1 MFNLDAID
9 NHFPMRDAEGKASY
23 REGQKGAI
31 EFALNAF
38 NQDKKIVIIEAPVG
52 AGKSAIGMTL
62 LDMVNRGYY
71 LTGTK
76 ILQDQL
82 VREFATVNGE
92 EGLIELKGRNAYPC
106 TFYQRQGADLVR
118 KTVWTQKQLDE
129 HLLKRHNCAD
139 GFCRSRTGKSAGG
152 ADKGK
157 CSKCFTVAG
166 PNGNSRPGGDLEVL
180 PLGMRHSACPYY
192 EQVYRATRGRKVTMN
207 FSSFLFQTQMT
218 KRFEDPRD
226 ILIIDEGHNIE
237 PQLMDFV
244 SLTISDAQLQK
255 HGVILPE
262 LDSAEEYAVFFED
275 AKLHEAMFKVI
286 EEAEE
291 AENTFLVDDFSRTLK
306 KYKMFLDHLQGEG
319 SEWVHEYESGKDGN
333 KVTLKPVYVQN
344 MAYELL
350 FKYAER
356 VVIMSATILD
366 VDVVCKS
373 LGIDRDQVAAIRLK
387 NRFPKENRPI
397 YLKPLAKMT
406 GGKDG
411 MRQWGP
417 ALVSGVNELVDKY
430 KGQKGIIHTQNFA
443 ILELLRDNCDAAV
456 RQRFLLQK
464 DFGNDKQAML
474 NVHARRKDSVLVAP
488 AMHEGIDLHGD
499 LSRFQII
506 TKVPYPNFFDNEQL
520 NRRVELDR
528 RYYTWLTALKLV
540 QSYGR
545 SVRSETD
552 FADTYILDEAIYKF
566 LRDAKSMLPDW
577 FVEAIHDQG

>member
-1 MFNLDAID
+1 MFNLEAID
-9 NHFPMRDAEGKASY
+9 NHFPMRVDGKASY

-38 NQDKKIVIIEAPVG
+38 NQGKKIVIIEAPVG

-82 VREFATVNGE
+82 VREFSQVDGQ

-106 TFYQRQGADLVR
+106 TFYQRYGPEMVK
-118 KTVWTQKQLDE
+118 KTIWTQKQLDE
-129 HLLKRHNCAD
+129 HLQKRHNCGD

-157 CSKCFTVAG
+157 CNKCFTVQG

-180 PLGMRHSACPYY
+180 PLGMRFSACPYY
-192 EQVYRATRGRKVTMN
+192 EQVYKATRGRKVTMN

-226 ILIIDEGHNIE
+226 IMIIDEGHNIE

-244 SLTISDAQLQK
+244 SLTISDNHLQK
-255 HGVILPE
+255 HGIVLPQ

-275 AKLHEAMFKVI
+275 SKLHEALYKVI
-286 EEAEE
+286 EEAED
-291 AENTFLVDDFSRTLK
+291 AENNFLMDDFSRTLK

-319 SEWVHEYESGKDGN
+319 SQWIHEYESGKDGN
-333 KVTLKPVYVQN
+333 KVTLKPVYVHN
-344 MAYELL
+344 MAHELL
-350 FKYAER
+350 FKFAER

-397 YLKPLAKMT
+397 YLKPVAKMT

-417 ALVSGVNELVDKY
+417 ALVDGVNELVTKY
-430 KGQKGIIHTQNFA
+430 QGKRGIIHTQNFA
-443 ILELLRDNCDAAV
+443 ILELLKDNCDAAV

-474 NVHARRKDSVLVAP
+474 NTHARRKDSVLVAP

-520 NRRVELDR
+520 AKRVELDR
-528 RYYTWLTALKLV
+528 RYYIWLTALKLV

-566 LRDAKSMLPDW
+566 IKDARNMLPDW
-577 FVEAIHDQG
+577 FNEAIHDQG